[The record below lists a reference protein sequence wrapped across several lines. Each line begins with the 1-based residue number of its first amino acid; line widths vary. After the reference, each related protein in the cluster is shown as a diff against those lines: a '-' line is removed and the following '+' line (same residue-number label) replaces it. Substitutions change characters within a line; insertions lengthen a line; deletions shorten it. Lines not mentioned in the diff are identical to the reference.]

1 MGQLL
6 GLLNIAEAA
15 AEKTYVSTLGQR
27 VVYDAVRTLLDNYN
41 RELAKA
47 KAVFVERTTTDHK
60 LRYKLPGS
68 GRLQRRGGQAQS
80 ASVKAIGSWDV
91 AFPLEDFGA
100 AFGGDDIALAYMTA
114 AELDRHMQT
123 IFVQDV
129 NTVRY
134 EMLKALLNNT
144 ARTFNDDIRGSLTI
158 EPLANGDSVVY
169 PPIVGS
175 ESEATD
181 NHYLE
186 AGYLATAIS
195 DTNNP
200 FPVIRRE
207 LSEHFGVEQG
217 GEDIAVFINSAE
229 TPECQALASFDEIPD
244 RYVRPGSDAAIPT
257 NVPANLPGVV
267 LGRADGCWVVEWD
280 WVPATYMM
288 GIHLRAPAPLIERV
302 DPEETGLGR
311 GLQLVAKSEEYPLE
325 TSNYRHRFGF
335 GVGNRLSAVVMELA
349 NGGGYTVPSGY

>member
-15 AEKTYVSTLGQR
+15 ADKVYVSTLGQR
-27 VVYDAVRTLLDNYN
+27 IVYDAVRALLDNYN
-41 RELAKA
+41 KDLARAKA
-47 KAVFVERTTTDHK
+47 LFVERTTTDHK

-68 GRLQRRGGQAQS
+68 GRLQRRGGLAQS
-80 ASVKAIGSWDV
+80 ATTKATGYWDV

-123 IFVQDV
+123 IMVQDV

-134 EMLKALLNNT
+134 EMLKALLNSS
-144 ARTFNDDIRGSLTI
+144 ARTFSDDIRGSLTI
-158 EPLANGDSVVY
+158 EPLANGDAVVY
-169 PPIVGS
+169 PPALGS

-186 AGYLATAIS
+186 SGYLATAIS

-207 LSEHFGVEQG
+207 LTEHFGVEQG

-229 TPECQALASFDEIPD
+229 TPEVSALASFDEMPD
-244 RYVRPGSDAAIPT
+244 RYIRPGQDTAVPT
-257 NVPANLPGVV
+257 GVPANLPGVV
-267 LGRADGCWVVEWD
+267 LGRADHCWVVEWD
-280 WVPATYMM
+280 WVPASYMV
-288 GIHLRAPAPLIERV
+288 GIHLAAPAPLIERV

-335 GVGNRLSAVVMELA
+335 GVGNRLSAMVLELG
-349 NGGGYTVPSGY
+349 NGGTYTVPSGY